1 MEIYITWTKIITS
14 FTAYHGMRY
23 LYQTYLKWVTG
34 CTDVFDPS
42 IPFDA
47 AMIARDENRDT
58 LWQLRREREK
68 TEQQDA
74 AIRELQLQLQ
84 QEQQRKSRRK
94 KA

>member
-1 MEIYITWTKIITS
+1 MEIYVSWTKIIAA
-14 FTAYHGMRY
+14 FAAYQGMRY
-23 LYQTYLKWVTG
+23 LYHTYLKWVTG
-34 CTDVFDPS
+34 CADIFDPS

-68 TEQQDA
+68 TEQQNA
-74 AIRELQLQLQ
+74 VISQLQTELRQ
-84 QEQQRKSRRK
+84 AQEHKTQKK

>member
-1 MEIYITWTKIITS
+1 MEIYISWTKIIAA
-14 FTAYHGMRY
+14 FAVYHGMRY
-23 LYQTYLKWVTG
+23 LYHTYLKWVTG
-34 CTDVFDPS
+34 CAGILDPS

-68 TEQQDA
+68 TEQQEA
-74 AIRELQLQLQ
+74 AIRELQLQ
-84 QEQQRKSRRK
+84 QEHNRKPRRK